1 MKRPSSAVRGVF
13 VATVLA
19 GASRARLFNGQL
31 RANWNCRAV
40 DCARSRLPRGSVPR
54 MVAARHS
61 VGHARAANGWGG
73 VGRCT

>member
-1 MKRPSSAVRGVF
+1 MRRPSSVVWGVF
-13 VATVLA
+13 AATALA
-19 GASRARLFNGQL
+19 PRVPSLL
-31 RANWNCRAV
+31 SSELDANWSCRAV